1 MSDFCY
7 SQPMLKRVLRKAEQ
21 MDRMLQCVG
30 VDPARLVRLDKGMV
44 WYEARLRCIA
54 CIHDDRCHDWIAERL
69 GQTSLAPPAF
79 CPNAELF
86 ASLADEV
93 SHEAAIQAY
102 RRTWRIMTAVSPH

>member
-21 MDRMLQCVG
+21 IDRMLQCVG
-30 VDPARLVRLDKGMV
+30 VDPARAVRLDKGMA

-54 CIHDDRCHDWIAERL
+54 CIHDDQCRGWIAERL
-69 GQTSLAPPAF
+69 GQTPSAPPAF

-86 ASLADEV
+86 ASLAE
-93 SHEAAIQAY
+93 EAAIQHVVGHA
-102 RRTWRIMTAVSPH
+102 AS